1 MLRDHLRPA
10 LLAVAL
16 LGLTAP
22 ATAETPDSP
31 DIPATL
37 ELAVPDLA
45 DRPLAIAFEPA
56 ERRSDRFEVLVSDG
70 AGLVPHPA
78 PDDVILVGHVAGRD
92 DLLVTAR
99 RTGTG
104 IDRIR
109 IRPRSGRIAFHLWQD
124 GDGYRVDRIAET
136 GLEPG
141 ACGVTAEHELPGPR
155 PEAEADLAGRIASG
169 PERPTTSRGDLAGPP
184 RNRPQTAVATAPT
197 TLASGSGCVRV
208 AQIGFDLDFEYLSDV
223 GGSVN
228 EAILRVEQ
236 SLAETD
242 LLYAE
247 QAQVHFELVR
257 MIVRTDPATDPYYG
271 VVGAGNLLDTLRA
284 EWNANQQDVEFDL
297 GHLVSGTPASDG
309 ILGLAWVTA
318 LCTNY
323 CYGISRTDA
332 AGVFAHEIGHNFS
345 LPHCVDPA
353 CTAMCG
359 ACMDLGPLSAA
370 QVRNYAGSR
379 WCMATID
386 GVDEAVPPYAAGD
399 RVTATDGVV
408 EFDPLANDGDGNC
421 DPLEIKE
428 FDDVTARGGTV
439 TELADGRL
447 RYEAA
452 PGFAGPDRFE
462 YVVGDGTG
470 LQSVGTVNVDVTFSG
485 TVIVARD
492 CAVANFA
499 RLEDALRYAD
509 PVAGGEILLG
519 AGTWYGPYTSDRPIT
534 IRSLDGPDVT
544 RLTGNGENTPILT
557 IDAPDGS
564 VTIEGITFSQA
575 AAGGDGAA
583 ARIAANRTD
592 IIGCRFVDNAS
603 SGGNGG
609 ALRLTGGSG
618 YVIESRFDGCSARNG
633 GAISASLAGAFA
645 STDSDFVGCT
655 ASASGGTISVDALV
669 ARLTRTTIAVSSANV
684 GSAVAATG
692 GDVRL
697 TDTTICGSG
706 PDPISGTVTDVS
718 GNDIGG
724 DCGCGTAPW
733 RQPVD
738 CDGDGVDD
746 RCTTLAGLVVDDDRN
761 GTPDAC
767 TPPIPAIPVHWDE
780 SCGGNGHWYELVVPD
795 IAVNWQ
801 TARILAG
808 NRGGRLIS
816 ITSQAENDFVFE
828 RVANDARGWDGSQ
841 APWLGLWRSG
851 STWIWN
857 SGEVVTFTNWTPGE
871 PSGSGDGGCLWNGGG
886 ITDRWDDQPR
896 SSLKRSFLVEY
907 DGEDC
912 DGDGA
917 PDDWEIALGIEADD
931 DGDGVPDACDAVF
944 ADLNGDGI
952 VNGADIGL
960 LLGAW
965 GTGGP
970 GDLNDDGQVDGADIG
985 LMLGAWT
992 TDVP

>member
-1 MLRDHLRPA
+1 MLRDHLRGA
-10 LLAVAL
+10 LFAGMM
-16 LGLTAP
+16 LGIAGP
-22 ATAETPDSP
+22 ATASSTETIEFVVP
-31 DIPATL
+31 
-37 ELAVPDLA
+37 ELAE
-45 DRPLAIAFEPA
+45 RPLAISFEPA
-56 ERRSDRFEVLVSDG
+56 GRRGERFEVLVSDG
-70 AGLVPHPA
+70 VGLVPYEAPA
-78 PDDVILVGHVAGRD
+78 DVILVGHIDGRD

-99 RTGTG
+99 RTDDG

-109 IRPRSGRIAFHLWQD
+109 IRPRSGQTAFHLWRD
-124 GDGYRVDRIAET
+124 GEGYRMDRIAET

-141 ACGVTAEHELPGPR
+141 ACGVTAEHDLPGPR
-155 PEAEADLAGRIASG
+155 PEVAGRSEAPVARGRDIQG
-169 PERPTTSRGDLAGPP
+169 PTRP
-184 RNRPQTAVATAPT
+184 VAADMTEPT
-197 TLASGSGCVRV
+197 TLAAGTGCVRV
-208 AQIGFDLDFEYLSDV
+208 AQMGFDLDFEYLSDV
-223 GGSVN
+223 GGDVN

-247 QAQVHFELVR
+247 QSQVQLQLVR

-271 VVGAGNLLDTLRA
+271 VVGAGNLLDTLRN
-284 EWNANQQDVEFDL
+284 EWNSNQQDVEFDL
-297 GHLVSGTPASDG
+297 GHLVSGTPAADG

-323 CYGISRTDA
+323 CYGMSRTDY

-359 ACMDLGPLSAA
+359 ACMDLGPLSAN
-370 QVRNYAGSR
+370 QVRNYARTRS
-379 WCMATID
+379 CMAPID
-386 GVDEAVPPYAAGD
+386 GIDDAVPPYAADD
-399 RVTATDGVV
+399 RVTAIDGIV
-408 EFDPLANDGDGNC
+408 EFNPLANDGDGNC
-421 DPLEIKE
+421 DPLEIKD
-428 FDDVTARGGTV
+428 FDAVSARGGTV

-452 PGFAGPDRFE
+452 AGFAGPDHFE
-462 YVVGDGTG
+462 YVVGDGTN
-470 LQSVGTVNVDVTFSG
+470 LQSTGTVNIDVTFSG
-485 TVIVARD
+485 TVVVARD
-492 CAVANFA
+492 CATANFA
-499 RLEDALRYAD
+499 KLEDALRYAD
-509 PVAGGEILLG
+509 PTAGGEILLG
-519 AGTWYGPYTSDRPIT
+519 AGTWYGPFSTDRPVR
-534 IRSLDGPDVT
+534 IRSIQGPDLT
-544 RLTGNGENTPILT
+544 RLTGNGDGTPIL
-557 IDAPDGS
+557 S
-564 VTIEGITFSQA
+564 VSVASGNVLVEGITFSDA
-575 AAGGDGAA
+575 YNTTDGGAA
-583 ARIAANRTD
+583 VLSGTRVD
-592 IIGCRFVDNAS
+592 VIGCRFVDAAS
-603 SGGNGG
+603 DGDGG
-609 ALRLTGGSG
+609 ALRLTGGSA
-618 YVIESRFDGCSARNG
+618 YVIDSRFDNCTARNG
-633 GAISASLAGAFA
+633 GAVSASVSGSFA
-645 STDSDFVGCT
+645 STDSDYVSCSAT
-655 ASASGGTISVDALV
+655 AGGGTISASAVV
-669 ARLTRTTIAVSSANV
+669 ARLTRTTIALSSASSGTAV
-684 GSAVAATG
+684 SAPSG
-692 GDVRL
+692 EIRL

-706 PDPISGTVTDVS
+706 PAPIAGTITDVS

-746 RCTTLAGLVVDDDRN
+746 RCTTLAGLVADDDRN
-761 GTPDAC
+761 GTPDSC
-767 TPPIPAIPVHWDE
+767 TPPIPSIPVHWDE
-780 SCGGNGHWYELVVPD
+780 SCGGNGHWYELVVVEQG
-795 IAVNWQ
+795 VNWQ

-841 APWLGLWRSG
+841 GPWLGLWRSG

-857 SGEVVTFTNWTPGE
+857 SGEDVTFTNWTPGE

-896 SSLKRSFLVEY
+896 SSLKRSYLAEY
-907 DGEDC
+907 DGDDC

-944 ADLNGDGI
+944 GDLNGDGI

-965 GTGGP
+965 GTSGP
-970 GDLNDDGQVDGADIG
+970 GDLNGDGQVDGADIG

-992 TDVP
+992 TNQP